1 MGIHPILSMPVGDM
15 RINQQVPKLLVIE
28 EGFEYEND
36 QVLLQTCYRS
46 RTDYKDF
53 FICGWFVKIP

>member
-1 MGIHPILSMPVGDM
+1 MPVGDM

-36 QVLLQTCYRS
+36 QVLVQTCYRS
-46 RTDYKDF
+46 RTDYKGL
-53 FICGWFVKIP
+53 FICGWFVKIPA